1 MAELSS
7 SGFSTGLHGR
17 RFVIRAGRHNK
28 QFRNIELQRLRK
40 TIEQIDGG
48 VVPSPFQIADYRSVH
63 MGIYSKNLLCHV
75 RGCPQTSKIPG
86 DALAGIHVA
95 WASSC
100 LALIHRIYP
109 TYTVFT
115 YPQVAE

>member
-1 MAELSS
+1 MVELPSF
-7 SGFSTGLHGR
+7 GFSTRLYGC
-17 RFVIRAGRHNK
+17 RFVICAGRHNK
-28 QFRNIELQRLRK
+28 QFRNIELQRLGK

-75 RGCPQTSKIPG
+75 RGCTQTSKIPG

-109 TYTVFT
+109 TYFVFT
-115 YPQVAE
+115 YPLVAE